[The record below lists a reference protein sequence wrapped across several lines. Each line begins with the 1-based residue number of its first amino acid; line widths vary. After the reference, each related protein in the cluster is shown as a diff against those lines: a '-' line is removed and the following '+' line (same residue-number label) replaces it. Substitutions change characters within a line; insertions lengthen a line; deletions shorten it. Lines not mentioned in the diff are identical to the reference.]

1 MKSQKPIVIVIGGPT
16 ASGKTGLSIALAK
29 EINGQIISADSMQIY
44 KEMNIGTAKVKK
56 EEMQGIKHY
65 LIDKVYPN
73 ERYSVAQFKEDA
85 EKAIQTIL
93 EEGKVP
99 IVVGGTGLYINSLIY
114 NIHYEDTRIDEEYR
128 KFLEKRVDEEGLETL
143 YQEAKAI
150 DEEATRKISER
161 DQKRI
166 LRILELYHQTG
177 KTKTQLEIESRKEE
191 PKYDYRVFGLHWERE
206 VLYDRI
212 NQRVDQMLK
221 HGLIQEV
228 ETIWKKYKEFPTAM
242 QGLGYKEVVQYLKEE
257 VSYEE
262 MEENI
267 KRESRRYAKRQ
278 MTWFRAIPSIKWL
291 EGEEKI
297 QNNIHIILE
306 GLE

>member
-44 KEMNIGTAKVKK
+44 KEMNIGTAKVTK
-56 EEMQGIKHY
+56 EEMKGIKHY
-65 LIDKVYPN
+65 LIDRVYPN

-85 EKAIQTIL
+85 EKAIRTIL

-114 NIHYEDTRIDEEYR
+114 NIHYEDTKIDEEYR
-128 KFLEKRVDEEGLETL
+128 KFLEKRVEEEGLETL
-143 YQEAKAI
+143 YQEAKVI
-150 DEEATRKISER
+150 DEEATRKISEK

-221 HGLIQEV
+221 QGLIQEV

>member
-128 KFLEKRVDEEGLETL
+128 NFLEKRVDEEGLETL

-221 HGLIQEV
+221 QGLIQEV

>member
-44 KEMNIGTAKVKK
+44 KEMNIGTAKVTK
-56 EEMQGIKHY
+56 EEMKGIKHY
-65 LIDKVYPN
+65 LIDRVYPN

-85 EKAIQTIL
+85 EKAIRTIL

-114 NIHYEDTRIDEEYR
+114 NIHYEDTKIDEEYR
-128 KFLEKRVDEEGLETL
+128 KFLEKRVEEEGLETL

-212 NQRVDQMLK
+212 NQRVNQMLK
-221 HGLIQEV
+221 QGLIQEV

-267 KRESRRYAKRQ
+267 KREIIRYAKRQ